1 LPCELPADRTE
12 SLTQSLRRD
21 PHVLKLE
28 QEVQR
33 LELAQAGQA
42 TLGEAKRRVSR
53 YRSSLKQKALL
64 AYQEEWVRLR
74 KESKILNQGK
84 QPVTD
89 ISGQDQLQSL
99 CLLRPERR
107 RLATWLASDAP
118 LITDRDVAGNE
129 RFTLFVGSK
138 RPRSPISQAVN
149 PSRAPVPV
157 RAEAPRSPY
166 QPHNEEG
173 DHHGEALLHMS

>member
-33 LELAQAGQA
+33 LELAQTGQA

-64 AYQEEWVRLR
+64 AYQEEWVRLWR
-74 KESKILNQGK
+74 ESKILNQ
-84 QPVTD
+84 
-89 ISGQDQLQSL
+89 
-99 CLLRPERR
+99 
-107 RLATWLASDAP
+107 AS
-118 LITDRDVAGNE
+118 
-129 RFTLFVGSK
+129 
-138 RPRSPISQAVN
+138 SQ
-149 PSRAPVPV
+149 
-157 RAEAPRSPY
+157 
-166 QPHNEEG
+166 
-173 DHHGEALLHMS
+173 